1 MSLERLG
8 GALGAGLE
16 HEAGTAGGEGRLP
29 LDLGLV
35 GGRLAVGDDEEFARR
50 LDRLVARPVGRRVDV
65 DVDEVLVRPG
75 CDAELLGLLVP
86 ELVGDDLQ
94 RDDDLHAAEAAL
106 VRDELL
112 RTAADVE
119 LHPVDVHEPVA
130 AVGVDLA
137 TGDAGGDLEG
147 DVVEDG
153 DLVLPAVGLAD
164 RLLLGQLRT
173 EYLDLDGLLPGLVV
187 ARADRLET
195 VDLVEREQNR
205 HGEPLSSVVSCLFAV
220 PMGFRSQS

>member
-35 GGRLAVGDDEEFARR
+35 GGRGAVGDDEELAGR
-50 LDRLVARPVGRRVDV
+50 LDRLVARPVGRREDV
-65 DVDEVLVRPG
+65 DVDEVLVLPG

-86 ELVGDDLQ
+86 ELVGDGLEG
-94 RDDDLHAAEAAL
+94 DDHLHTAEAAL
-106 VRDELL
+106 VGDEVL
-112 RTAADVE
+112 RTAAEVE
-119 LHPVDVHEPVA
+119 LHPLDGHEPVA

-137 TGDAGGDLEG
+137 TRDARGDLEAH
-147 DVVEDG
+147 VLEDR
-153 DLVLPAVGLAD
+153 DLVLAAEGLAD
-164 RLLLGQLRT
+164 SLLLGHLLA
-173 EYLDLDGLLPGLVV
+173 EDLDRDGLLPGLVV
-187 ARADRLET
+187 ARTDRLET
-195 VDLVEREQNR
+195 LDLVGREQNR